1 MSSYFIL
8 RYISYIPCLA
18 LPSIRY
24 VTSVIPSSATKLCIL
39 GRRRHWGSLQ
49 SGRWHQNCSKA
60 DIILCLGS
68 SLKILKIYP
77 CLWCMTKPPS
87 WRLML
92 YIVNFQWTLKDGGA
106 LLKLHGKYDDI
117 MQFSWTSWT
126 WRSPSLEGGKLHL
139 LLNGSPACGWRSC
152 FTKAE
157 RDLGTKSHHLTQHPF
172 QTADLAWSEPN
183 AWKEESKKPH
193 V

>member
-1 MSSYFIL
+1 MSSYFML
-8 RYISYIPCLA
+8 RYISCISCLA

-24 VTSVIPSSATKLCIL
+24 ATSVIPSSATKLCTL
-39 GRRRHWGSLQ
+39 GRRGYWGSLQ

-77 CLWCMTKPPS
+77 CLWYMTKPPS
-87 WRLML
+87 WRLIL

-117 MQFSWTSWT
+117 MQFSWTSWA
-126 WRSPSLEGGKLHL
+126 WRSPLLEGGKTPSSAQWLPCLWVKKL
-139 LLNGSPACGWRSC
+139 LYKSREGPRDQGTPAGSASI
-152 FTKAE
+152 
-157 RDLGTKSHHLTQHPF
+157 L
-172 QTADLAWSEPN
+172 
-183 AWKEESKKPH
+183 ES
-193 V
+193 